1 MTIQAIL
8 ISVSNAFLKPAVP
21 ILIGLALVVFLWGL
35 VKYLYAGFGDVKK
48 IEEARNLMIWGV
60 ISLTVMVSVWG
71 LVKVIQNTFFKGAN
85 LTTPPAIPY
94 FGGSGGVG
102 GAPDNG
108 IPAEV
113 YDRVD
118 PLETLF
124 PFE

>member
-8 ISVSNAFLKPAVP
+8 ISVSNTLLKPAVP
-21 ILIGLALVVFLWGL
+21 ILIGVALVVFFWGL
-35 VKYLYAGFGDVKK
+35 VKYLNAGFGDIKK
-48 IEEARNLMIWGV
+48 VEEARNLMIWGV

-71 LVKVIQNTFFKGAN
+71 IVKVLQGTFFKGVD
-85 LTTPPAIPY
+85 LSSPPAIPY
-94 FGGSGGVG
+94 FGGGGDG

-108 IPAEV
+108 IPAED

-118 PLETLF
+118 PLDTLF